1 MKKIFLIIGMLFLTF
16 FQLHTFQG
24 VDANSLVTPPEIN
37 KDMNATLEGFS
48 SFNNVVIF
56 IRFND
61 EQNYE
66 APYDLGYYENMFNGV
81 NQISLRDY
89 YLEASYGKLDIVSEI
104 VSSEGD
110 IYYYTDI
117 YDRSYYEPRTTSNPD
132 GVDDSN
138 SSQAEREHNL
148 LKRAINEVDALGL
161 IDPATN
167 LDVNNDGE
175 IDSVTF
181 MVSGEDNG
189 WGSLLWPHK
198 WELYNVYNDND
209 APEINGVQAYT
220 YTFNLLGDSRNY
232 DMKASV
238 GVLAHETFHL
248 LGAPDLYHYYDF
260 FNLDNAGPWSLMD
273 NSAYTPVHMLGYMKE
288 TYGGWIDNV
297 TTITQSGSYS
307 LNPLSESEENLLR
320 IDTGYSN
327 EYVYLEYRY
336 QDGKYES
343 TLPDSGLIIYR
354 VDKDY
359 EGNEL
364 GYANSSNGEGI
375 NEVFVFRPNI
385 GDITEPITFPNDEN
399 YEFYGNLNQA
409 AISNLNLFKEA
420 GTTTSFILFHSDG
433 SLMDI
438 TIKNVFESNGTI
450 SFDITMDR
458 VLDVKLLIDDI
469 EFNKDMRFIEH
480 PLLDY
485 EATLSFSED
494 YEIYFSYTDNEVDTS
509 STMYEVSIPFD
520 ATYSTVHLGIYLEG
534 EFQTTMTFEFE
545 FVDVIETA
553 HFPYGNLED
562 ILWYIPPIDDLN
574 VLEIVFNDQFELEL
588 DYDYLYIFNDRIEN
602 AYTGTSLQNVTLDFS
617 SEDQGI
623 WIWFQSDE
631 YLDEYYGVYA
641 EIVIQTS
648 TVLTVEEAVSLMGPS
663 RIEVPYGENYID
675 LGLDILSQNIDLYD
689 IVVSEDIDVLTPDTY
704 IITYDIYED
713 GILIYTLTREI
724 VVLDP
729 IQISFNTIFDLTH
742 ELGSDPIDFD
752 ALLFNVNTNS
762 IDYDVIVEESIDY
775 QTVGVYEV
783 IITVK
788 DLFGFEA
795 SQSFEVSIED
805 STAPEVTLNA
815 SVDTIYVGDNYDD
828 QGIEYSDLSLVTV
841 ESLSTI
847 NTEEPGVYLITY
859 KVKDAYDN
867 LTLKFRYVH
876 VVENN
881 RVIMNIGPSLTTI
894 RVGERFVAPD
904 CYAEFNDEIY
914 TCAIDMKSLSHLIVG
929 DYDITYSV
937 TISGRVYVRRLVI
950 FVVAREYK
958 ESVAIMFKNKEEFL

>member
-1 MKKIFLIIGMLFLTF
+1 MKKILLSIGMLFLMI

-24 VDANSLVTPPEIN
+24 VDANSTVTQPEIYE
-37 KDMNATLEGFS
+37 DMNATLDGFA
-48 SFNNVVIF
+48 SFYNVVIF

-81 NQISLRDY
+81 NQVSLRDY
-89 YLEASYGKLDIVSEI
+89 YLEASYGKLDIMSEI
-104 VSSEGD
+104 VLSEGE

-117 YDRSYYEPRTTSNPD
+117 YDRGYYEPRTTSNPD

-161 IDPATN
+161 IDPAID

-175 IDSVTF
+175 IDSITF

-198 WELYNVYNDND
+198 WELYDVYNDQD
-209 APEINGVQAYT
+209 APEINGVKAYT

-248 LGAPDLYHYYDF
+248 LSAPDLYHYYDF
-260 FNLDNAGPWSLMD
+260 FNLENAGPWSLMD
-273 NSAYTPVHMLGYMKE
+273 NNANTPVHMLGYMKE
-288 TYGGWIDNV
+288 TYGGWIDSV
-297 TTITQSGSYS
+297 TTITSSGSYS
-307 LNPLSESEENLLR
+307 LNPLSQSEENLLR

-336 QDGKYES
+336 QEGKYES

-364 GYANSSNGEGI
+364 GYANTSNGEGI

-399 YEFYGNLNQA
+399 YEFYGNLDQA
-409 AISNLNLFKEA
+409 AISDLNLFKEA

-433 SLMDI
+433 TLMDI
-438 TIKNVFESNGTI
+438 TITNVIESNGAI
-450 SFDITMDR
+450 SFDITMDT
-458 VLDVKLLIDDI
+458 VLDVKLLIGDV
-469 EFNKDMRFIEH
+469 EFDKDMRFIDN

-485 EATLSFSED
+485 EATLSFNED
-494 YEIYFSYTDNEVDTS
+494 YDVYFSYLDNEVDTS
-509 STMYEVSIPFD
+509 DLVYETSIPFD
-520 ATYSTVHLGIYLEG
+520 ATQSVLHLGIYLEG
-534 EFQTTMTFEFE
+534 VFQTTMTFEFE

-562 ILWYIPPIDDLN
+562 LLWYIPPIEYLS
-574 VLEIVFNDQFELEL
+574 VLEITFNSQFELEL
-588 DYDYLYIFNDRIEN
+588 DYDYLYIFNENIEN
-602 AYTGTSLQNVTLDFS
+602 AYTGTSLQDATLDFS
-617 SEDQGI
+617 SEDQGL
-623 WIWFQSDE
+623 WVWFQSDE
-631 YLDEYYGVYA
+631 YLDDYYGVYA
-641 EIVIQTS
+641 EIEIQTITAVS
-648 TVLTVEEAVSLMGPS
+648 VEEAVSLIGS
-663 RIEVPYGENYID
+663 NRIEVPYGEDYID
-675 LGLDILSQNIDLYD
+675 LGLDILSQNMDLYE
-689 IVVSEDIDVLTPDTY
+689 VVVTEDIDVLSPDTY
-704 IITYDIYED
+704 MITFDIYEN
-713 GILIYTLTREI
+713 GVLIYTLTREV

-729 IQISFNTIFDLTH
+729 IQISFSTIFDLTH
-742 ELGSDPIDFD
+742 ELGSNPIDFD
-752 ALLFNVNTNS
+752 ALLFNVNANGE
-762 IDYDVIVEESIDY
+762 DYEVIVEESIDY

-788 DLFGFEA
+788 DQFGFEA
-795 SQSFEVSIED
+795 SQTFEVSIED
-805 STAPEVTLNA
+805 STAPEVTLNS
-815 SVDTIYVGDNYDD
+815 SVDTIYVGTKYVD
-828 QGIEYSDLSLVTV
+828 QWIEYNDLSTTTV
-841 ESLSTI
+841 QSLTTL
-847 NTEEPGVYLITY
+847 NTEIPGIYTITY
-859 KVKDAYDN
+859 NVTDAYDN
-867 LTLKFRYVH
+867 QRVVTRYIH
-876 VVENN
+876 VIENN
-881 RVIMNIGPSLTTI
+881 QIDMYIAPALTTI
-894 RVGERFVAPD
+894 RAGETFVAPE
-904 CYAEFNDEIY
+904 CSAQLNGETY
-914 TCAIDMKSLSHLIVG
+914 TCSIDMESLNHLVVG
-929 DYDITYSV
+929 DYEITFSV
-937 TISGRVYVRRLVI
+937 TISGRVYVRTLVI